1 MNKSYL
7 KVTSYLSVT
16 SVTRRFPAQ
25 QEVRSERLKELEDRA
40 ERIKEMAPKKDSAST
55 RSSVKKG
62 NISVAYSAVHRD
74 VTY

>member
-55 RSSVKKG
+55 ISSVKKG